1 MNVKEYI
8 SSGIVE
14 LYAMN
19 ALSPEDK
26 NDFEKMGLLY
36 PEIGEELRK
45 VEKNLEN
52 YASSHSLNPRP
63 QLREDYEN
71 TFSKNEE
78 APAASI
84 VNKKPEQTDHSLT
97 YKYLI
102 AASLA
107 ALVIS
112 TFASWFFYSRWNDA
126 EERYTALLKEKNELS
141 VNFNVVKTAYDETL
155 ANLLIIRDE
164 LSVVV
169 TLHPIDTS
177 HSYQARI
184 YWNKYNR
191 HTYLDVLSLPDPAND
206 KQYQLWSYAD
216 GKTID
221 AGAFQNNFHGIQRVK
236 DVIKAESWI
245 VTLEPK
251 GGSVI
256 PSMDYLF
263 LVSLKD

>member
-1 MNVKEYI
+1 MNIKEYI

-26 NDFEKMGLLY
+26 KDFEKMGLLY
-36 PEIGEELRK
+36 PEIVEELRK
-45 VEKNLEN
+45 VEMSLES

-63 QLREDYEN
+63 QLREN
-71 TFSKNEE
+71 VVNNFSRNEE
-78 APAASI
+78 ASATLLVS
-84 VNKKPEQTDHSLT
+84 KKAESVDHSLT

-141 VNFNVVKTAYDETL
+141 INFNVVKTAYDEAL

-164 LSVVV
+164 LSTVI

-177 HSYQARI
+177 RSYQARV
-184 YWNKYNR
+184 YWNKFNR
-191 HTYLDVLSLPDPAND
+191 HAYLDVLSLPEPPAEM
-206 KQYQLWSYAD
+206 QYQLWAYFN
-216 GKTID
+216 GQTVD
-221 AGAFQNNFHGIQRVK
+221 AGSVQADSHSIQRVK
-236 DVIKAESWI
+236 DVENAESWL

-251 GGSVI
+251 TGSVA
-256 PSMDYLF
+256 PSMNNLF
-263 LVSLKD
+263 LVSLKE